1 MTTAVWVIMTLVI
14 GVIALLSILSN
25 LVTRTPRALRELAEE
40 FPPLDPQPGATRGGA
55 LGVIALG
62 DSRGSEIDW
71 RWTID
76 EDCLHLTHSK
86 GISGGGVSA
95 SIPWAAM
102 RLRNT
107 KAGHMGEFA
116 ALSVTERFTIVL
128 PAAVIENEM
137 PYLRENSGAASA
149 PESSE
154 VFIDAPP
161 KGIPPPRQA

>member
-40 FPPLDPQPGATRGGA
+40 FPALDPHPGAARGGA
-55 LGVIALG
+55 RGVIALG
-62 DSRGSEIDW
+62 NSRGSEVDW

-76 EDCLHLTHSK
+76 DDCLHLTHSK
-86 GISGGGVSA
+86 GVIGGGVSA

-102 RLRNT
+102 HLRRT
-107 KAGHMGEFA
+107 TSGHMGEFA
-116 ALSVTERFTIVL
+116 ALAVGERFTIVL
-128 PAAVIENEM
+128 PSAVIENEM
-137 PYLRENSGAASA
+137 PNLRENSGALGG

-154 VFIDAPP
+154 IMIDAPP
-161 KGIPPPRQA
+161 KSS